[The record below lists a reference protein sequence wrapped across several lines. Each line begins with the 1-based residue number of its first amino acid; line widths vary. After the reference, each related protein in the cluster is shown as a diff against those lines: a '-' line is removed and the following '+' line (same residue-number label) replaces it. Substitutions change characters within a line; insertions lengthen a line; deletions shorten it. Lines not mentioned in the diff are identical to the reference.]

1 MECLCQTGKWKRY
14 DNNNNN
20 SKKDKWA
27 CRCACLK
34 WSVKAVNELRN
45 GERKRVSVSEVHE
58 APSLT
63 TRKRERETVC
73 PLSPSVQCR
82 RRSQLWNR
90 WPIDNQWRSVLREC
104 HQQQCLSSN
113 QKCRKQIA
121 QKIWDANHTR
131 TYTLSQYH
139 SIACF
144 EARRKVG
151 CQRRVT
157 RKNMWSTSLLALSA
171 SKLQKQTHKL

>member
-1 MECLCQTGKWKRY
+1 MPVPNWKVKKVRQQQQQQQKRQVGMFKVISEGSEWVKKWGEKKSKCLGSAWGPITHH
-14 DNNNNN
+14 
-20 SKKDKWA
+20 KK
-27 CRCACLK
+27 
-34 WSVKAVNELRN
+34 
-45 GERKRVSVSEVHE
+45 
-58 APSLT
+58 
-63 TRKRERETVC
+63 ERETVC

-90 WPIDNQWRSVLREC
+90 WPIDNQWRSVRREC
-104 HQQQCLSSN
+104 HQQQCLSCN

-157 RKNMWSTSLLALSA
+157 RK
-171 SKLQKQTHKL
+171 KHVKH